1 MLRFHIVLIQ
11 NNFAYIDLTL
21 FSDVWGVSR
30 KDIGLIFMLFFTY
43 FQILV
48 TFILNIR
55 IRCGGSKLKK
65 LEKCDF
71 YAILTRNINAKQL
84 KKTIGSC
91 YTEFKKFFKQ
101 H

>member
-1 MLRFHIVLIQ
+1 M
-11 NNFAYIDLTL
+11 
-21 FSDVWGVSR
+21 
-30 KDIGLIFMLFFTY
+30 
-43 FQILV
+43 
-48 TFILNIR
+48 
-55 IRCGGSKLKK
+55 RCGGSKLKK